1 MRGVVHSA
9 LLLHRMNEAR
19 LRIAPL
25 LPVHRSSLE
34 ELVMSTILLIV
45 LIILLFA
52 ALPAFPYRH
61 ASYPRGICSRDS
73 QSSRLGDLWLPRAS
87 ELSGLITWQFRF
99 WLEVLISSVITALGP
114 IIALR
119 TAKRPAE
126 PPAEKTSS
134 RRRRRKVARP
144 GPPGSHA
151 IRIARLIRHV

>member
-19 LRIAPL
+19 LRITPL

-52 ALPAFPYRH
+52 ALPAFPYSMHRTPGEFV
-61 ASYPRGICSRDS
+61 SGIRNRRNSAIFGFR
-73 QSSRLGDLWLPRAS
+73 RAS
-87 ELSGLITWQFRF
+87 ELSGLITSQFRF
-99 WLEVLISSVITALGP
+99 LLEVLISSVITARGP

-119 TAKRPAE
+119 TAIRPAE

-151 IRIARLIRHV
+151 IRIGRLIRHV